1 MKINKIFL
9 LSILLLTSFISTED
23 YDLDY
28 QIERQVNLFRRN
40 ISHSSL
46 NSLPSNEQIY
56 KIETYLNESS
66 LRSKDFKVLFIKP
79 NQDYVIFTEEG
90 IFEVSIEKE
99 FSARRVSLN
108 LGLVYL
114 NEYVKCVISQVDK

>member
-28 QIERQVNLFRRN
+28 QIERQVNLFKRN

-79 NQDYVIFTEEG
+79 NKDYVIFTEEG

>member
-66 LRSKDFKVLFIKP
+66 LGSKDFKVLFIKP
-79 NQDYVIFTEEG
+79 NKDYVIFTEEG